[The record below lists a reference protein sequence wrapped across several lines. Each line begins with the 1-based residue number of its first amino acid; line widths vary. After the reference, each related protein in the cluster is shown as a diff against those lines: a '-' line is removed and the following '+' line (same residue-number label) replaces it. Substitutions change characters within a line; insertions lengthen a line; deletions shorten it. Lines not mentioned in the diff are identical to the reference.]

1 MSISVRTGPL
11 VAATIA
17 VAGVASGAT
26 VLVLRHTTVCEVTV
40 ATPPAPAVPNGS
52 LTDAERDANT
62 RRALAHPGTA
72 ARGGARF

>member
-1 MSISVRTGPL
+1 MSISVRPGPL

-26 VLVLRHTTVCEVTV
+26 ILVLRHTTVCEVTV
-40 ATPPAPAVPNGS
+40 PSPFVPVAPGTS

-62 RRALAHPGTA
+62 RRALAHPGSA

>member
-1 MSISVRTGPL
+1 MSISVKPGPL
-11 VAATIA
+11 AAATIA

-26 VLVLRHTTVCEVTV
+26 AIVLRHRTVCEVTV
-40 ATPPAPAVPNGS
+40 TNLPALVAPWQS

-62 RRALAHPGTA
+62 RRALAHPGSA